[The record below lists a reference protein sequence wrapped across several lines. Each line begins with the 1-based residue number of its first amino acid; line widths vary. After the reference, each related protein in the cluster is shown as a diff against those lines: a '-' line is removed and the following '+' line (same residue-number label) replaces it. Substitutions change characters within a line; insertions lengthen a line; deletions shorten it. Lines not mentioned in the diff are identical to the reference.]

1 MNEEKKIISFGLE
14 EELRGVYGTG
24 SIGSVYAINSREHIL
39 TTTRNLYKIEKS
51 QIKKCLPY
59 QFLVTCYIPE
69 YQLVV
74 GYSSHGSEL
83 FVLEDRDLEHPVTAH
98 FQTEHNGVFHILYS
112 ERSSIIVLVGSGVS
126 VWEINVTIPDTF
138 VSGAKPIVEIKL
150 RSRFAQEYETVI
162 MNSPCFDYQRELLFL
177 ATQDGVCAFNMDGEV
192 VRHVTRAVVG
202 SNSVFG
208 YSQKLRRVMTVDQD
222 SVISLWDFDG
232 YNCGTFSI
240 SASAFFSVQFLDEEH
255 VLLMNAKGIMFILNL
270 KTRKSFHVYTA
281 EKLPNRLIVQREPEL
296 TVILT
301 FQSAALFLK
310 VTLPW
315 KMWTENIIMPKSIR
329 RVPKLHEAARV
340 IVHTNDSFIRM
351 LSPVTKKIITVA
363 TTKSLA
369 LPSYVAYDRGC
380 LVYYV
385 KKQQKGDFPFGAER
399 EATEQIE
406 CLNVDL
412 PTSQF
417 DCEIIP
423 GCKRDELFMIMTNGF
438 LCRFDT
444 GSDPCKELMAQDLKA
459 GVVTAFFDQKGGW
472 GYAVCS
478 PRGEAFLCDYNN
490 LKVLKRF
497 RVTPYAVEA
506 CNVFFSPMFGVIVF
520 LYLSG
525 AYVYNVNTGL
535 ITQNM
540 PLQASRQSHMF
551 GNYIFIGHDNGTIDI
566 LELQDGMLVA
576 VSMSSDQQIHSEGV
590 SGMAFSPSFWIS
602 ASLDGSVVLWD
613 YNFMILGRIVLPEPI
628 YACEILNGKKDIVV
642 GTNSEI
648 MIISGAEV
656 FGEDCAEDEN
666 ELLDNF
672 DGKVDVLVK
681 DEYVPFAKQEDDDL
695 KLIKMAKAK
704 ATKALNATGK
714 RGKLRDLLK
723 QQRERFKFDRDALEV
738 LNRLNEE
745 GDFNADKERLN
756 ALREMQQMGQE
767 NQTKPTVIQGHELLD
782 SAAKEE
788 GANDGERG
796 STTSK
801 RKKKRRATSGG
812 DGQDE
817 SDTDEQTAADLGAS
831 PEGDGGNGAEERDD
845 NDDGDES
852 GYSDDSDDNIG
863 EEDHSNNIDGDKGED
878 ELDQQNR
885 KRRGHG
891 DDEEYEYFE
900 DENGQ
905 RKRRRKQK
913 GADSNDE
920 YEYEYY
926 EDENGQRK
934 RRRKNKYTDDDDDE
948 YYEDENGQRKRRR
961 KHKGASDD
969 DDEDYEDEDGARRR
983 RQKNRRKDSDADYEY
998 YEDENGQRKRRRK
1011 KDKTNGESDNG
1022 ALGASNKKK
1031 GHDKGNASA
1040 SLKNPRVKNRAREE
1054 GEHDPAGEGKAGNK
1068 KGKGYGNGDDALTTK
1083 KKKLRDDDEAKAKGK
1098 AKKEENIQLDTEKVK
1113 KQKKA
1118 KKSKKKTW
1126 KQSSQNITEGSSAD
1140 KPDLADA
1147 DQSSKR
1153 PSTPPSIRPRRIGSE
1168 ILRRLA
1174 QGKYSRSRLEKRKRL
1189 LGGTAYPA
1197 VILDQETLLKNFV
1210 RGQTELLPLL
1220 RAIKKSTV
1228 NARQFQNQQDGSI
1241 FSKTMGVHSPPGPRN
1256 PRHRQFNFTTGAIPR
1271 AAIINMPETS
1281 TSEEVEHKPHEP
1293 SDEVQ
1298 EIMDEAMDW
1307 QRIPI
1312 TARVV
1317 AYNNFRRGG
1326 SQIDLLASAVLEKMP
1341 EMRSCATFKP
1351 KKTESNKLYRNPMR
1365 PKVVQPLG
1373 KLEHSITVRHSMNGR
1388 IFSMRAQRP
1397 LDDLKPADE

>member
-1 MNEEKKIISFGLE
+1 MNEKKKIISFGLE

-24 SIGSVYAINSREHIL
+24 SIGSVYPINSREHIL

-69 YQLVV
+69 YQLIV

-98 FQTEHNGVFHILYS
+98 FQTEHNGVFHILFS
-112 ERSSIIVLVGSGVS
+112 ERSSLIVLVGSGVS

-177 ATQDGVCAFNMDGEV
+177 ATQDGVCAFNMDGDL

-240 SASAFFSVQFLDEEH
+240 SASVFFSVQFLDEEH

-417 DCEIIP
+417 DCEIFP
-423 GCKRDELFMIMTNGF
+423 GGKRDELFMIMTNGF

-520 LYLSG
+520 LYVSG

-540 PLQASRQSHMF
+540 PLKASRQSHMF

-566 LELQDGMLVA
+566 LELQDGILVA

-672 DGKVDVLVK
+672 DGKIDVLVK
-681 DEYVPFAKQEDDDL
+681 DEYVPLAKQEDDDL

-756 ALREMQQMGQE
+756 ALREMQQMGQD
-767 NQTKPTVIQGHELLD
+767 NQTKPAIIQGRDLLD

-817 SDTDEQTAADLGAS
+817 SDTDEQTAADLDAN
-831 PEGDGGNGAEERDD
+831 PEGDVGNGADEQDG
-845 NDDGDES
+845 NDGGDES
-852 GYSDDSDDNIG
+852 GYSGDSDDNDDDNIG
-863 EEDHSNNIDGDKGED
+863 AEDDDNIDGDKDED
-878 ELDQQNR
+878 DLDQKSR
-885 KRRGHG
+885 KRREHDD
-891 DDEEYEYFE
+891 DDEEYEYYE

-913 GADSNDE
+913 GAASDDE

-934 RRRKNKYTDDDDDE
+934 RRRKNKRTNDDDDDE
-948 YYEDENGQRKRRR
+948 YYEDEDGVRRRRR
-961 KHKGASDD
+961 KNQH
-969 DDEDYEDEDGARRR
+969 
-983 RQKNRRKDSDADYEY
+983 KDSDADYEY

-1011 KDKTNGESDNG
+1011 KDKTDGESDNG
-1022 ALGASNKKK
+1022 ALGASNKK
-1031 GHDKGNASA
+1031 GHGKGNASA
-1040 SLKNPRVKNRAREE
+1040 SIKNPRVKNRTKEE
-1054 GEHDPAGEGKAGNK
+1054 GEHDPTSEGKARNK
-1068 KGKGYGNGDDALTTK
+1068 KGKASGNGEDDVDGSTTK
-1083 KKKLRDDDEAKAKGK
+1083 KKKLRDDADEDKAKGK
-1098 AKKEENIQLDTEKVK
+1098 VRKEGNNQLDTEKVK
-1113 KQKKA
+1113 KQKKT

-1126 KQSSQNITEGSSAD
+1126 KQSSQNITEVSAAD
-1140 KPDLADA
+1140 KPDLVDG
-1147 DQSSKR
+1147 DQPSKR

-1174 QGKYSRSRLEKRKRL
+1174 QGKYSHSRLEKRKRL
-1189 LGGTAYPA
+1189 LGGNSYPA

-1210 RGQTELLPLL
+1210 RGQTELLPFL

-1228 NARQFQNQQDGSI
+1228 NARQFQNQQNVSPSS
-1241 FSKTMGVHSPPGPRN
+1241 FSKTMTVHSPPGPRN

-1271 AAIINMPETS
+1271 SAIINIPETS

-1341 EMRSCATFKP
+1341 EMRSCATFKST
-1351 KKTESNKLYRNPMR
+1351 KNESNKLYRAVMR

-1397 LDDLKPADE
+1397 LDDLKPAKC